1 MDGRR
6 YGRRRHS
13 LWLSGALTALLVCV
27 TAGRVRSQ
35 DPPEQADV
43 ERVVRTLAAL
53 EPHDLQGL
61 EAVLGS
67 LRRDRSDPQEAAGPL
82 TRQRVSPGIGLVRV
96 SFAIDPTRDPRGVAN
111 PRLSSYEIV
120 ALLGER
126 EALEIL
132 KEQIGKPRKIRQEG
146 ATVLELGRFYL
157 IELDSGGFRLLWY
170 QELPDF
176 AVPPRP
182 RGEEERLVRDLVAL
196 LEDGFPRQRVE
207 RRLRRLEPSPEDSGC
222 ERIHEESWELEACP
236 AGAEMFDRITL
247 RFRPALPGYELLPVL
262 GVTDPVVVST
272 DSRRTDRR
280 LADRETGF
288 PSVRGYTVEAIVR
301 DKDLSPMEETVQGQ
315 PAWKA
320 TTALEIERLQ
330 LDREPPDRR

>member
-1 MDGRR
+1 MNGRR
-6 YGRRRHS
+6 YGRRRHGP
-13 LWLSGALTALLVCV
+13 WLSGALTVLLACL
-27 TAGRVRSQ
+27 TAGELRSQ
-35 DPPEQADV
+35 DLPEQMDV

-67 LRRDRSDPQEAAGPL
+67 LRRDPSDPEEAAGPV
-82 TRQRVSPGIGLVRV
+82 TRQRVSPGIGLVRA
-96 SFAIDPTRDPRGVAN
+96 SFAIDPARDPRGVAN

-157 IELDSGGFRLLWY
+157 IGLDNGGFRLLWY
-170 QELPDF
+170 EEQPDF

-196 LEDGFPRQRVE
+196 LGDGFPRQRVE
-207 RRLRRLEPSPEDSGC
+207 RRLRRLEPSPGSGC
-222 ERIHEESWELEACP
+222 EAIREESWELEACP
-236 AGAEMFDRITL
+236 AEAELFDRITL
-247 RFRPALPGYELLPVL
+247 RFRPGLPGYELLPAL

-272 DSRRTDRR
+272 DARPTVRL

-288 PSVRGYTVEAIVR
+288 PSVRGYTVEATVR
-301 DKDLSPMEETVQGQ
+301 DKDLSPMEETVQGLPTWQ
-315 PAWKA
+315 A
-320 TTALEIERLQ
+320 TTALEIERLR
-330 LDREPPDRR
+330 LDREPPARR